1 MSAIFLSHSSADNVV
16 AGEVATRLLEM
27 GHRSV
32 FLDFDPALGIPA
44 GRHWEQELYAR
55 LRGCQAVIVLCSR
68 ASMASAWCF
77 AEITHAR
84 AQGKA
89 LFERSGQPRR
99 YVEVEGANHA
109 FSWHREQLR
118 DLIISWLAEMNI

>member
-1 MSAIFLSHSSADNVV
+1 MSAIFISHSSADN
-16 AGEVATRLLEM
+16 ATASEVAARLEQM
-27 GHRSV
+27 GHRST

-44 GRHWEQELYAR
+44 GRKWEPELYAR

-84 AQGKA
+84 AQGKP
-89 LFERSGQPRR
+89 LFPLKIDDS
-99 YVEVEGANHA
+99 EVTPL
-109 FSWHREQLR
+109 LR
-118 DLIISWLAEMNI
+118 DLQVIDLAADRAQAWQR